1 MYFKGNSTYQLN
13 IRAYVIRWHIFI
25 LQAKSLIRTKVN
37 SDMKKE
43 MKLNQ
48 EIFMASLNIQPT
60 DTALFI
66 NGLFF
71 DLEAID
77 VLTLLESLRS
87 ELRVMEALH
96 KIGRICRLRYV
107 YTCTYIF
114 T

>member
-1 MYFKGNSTYQLN
+1 
-13 IRAYVIRWHIFI
+13 
-25 LQAKSLIRTKVN
+25 
-37 SDMKKE
+37 
-43 MKLNQ
+43 
-48 EIFMASLNIQPT
+48 MASLSIQPT

-96 KIGRICRLRYV
+96 KIGVCYAKLNIHQL
-107 YTCTYIF
+107 IF
-114 T
+114 K

>member
-1 MYFKGNSTYQLN
+1 
-13 IRAYVIRWHIFI
+13 
-25 LQAKSLIRTKVN
+25 
-37 SDMKKE
+37 MKKE

-96 KIGRICRLRYV
+96 KIGTKTIYLYILIKYFINIFPNQRLYPYNYYR
-107 YTCTYIF
+107 F
-114 T
+114 Q

>member
-1 MYFKGNSTYQLN
+1 
-13 IRAYVIRWHIFI
+13 
-25 LQAKSLIRTKVN
+25 
-37 SDMKKE
+37 MKKE

-96 KIGRICRLRYV
+96 KIGTKTIYL
-107 YTCTYIF
+107 YTSVKYFINIF
-114 T
+114 SNEKSISL

>member
-1 MYFKGNSTYQLN
+1 
-13 IRAYVIRWHIFI
+13 
-25 LQAKSLIRTKVN
+25 
-37 SDMKKE
+37 

-48 EIFMASLNIQPT
+48 EIFIASLSIQPT

-96 KIGRICRLRYV
+96 KIGTIHRGYIGRYLTLN
-107 YTCTYIF
+107 YMYFIF
-114 T
+114 IYLL

>member
-1 MYFKGNSTYQLN
+1 
-13 IRAYVIRWHIFI
+13 
-25 LQAKSLIRTKVN
+25 
-37 SDMKKE
+37 

-48 EIFMASLNIQPT
+48 EIFIASLSIQPT

-96 KIGRICRLRYV
+96 KIGTIHRECIDLKFNVKLYHISYLYISCRL
-107 YTCTYIF
+107 
-114 T
+114 

>member
-1 MYFKGNSTYQLN
+1 
-13 IRAYVIRWHIFI
+13 
-25 LQAKSLIRTKVN
+25 
-37 SDMKKE
+37 MKKE

-48 EIFMASLNIQPT
+48 EIFMAGLNIQPT

-96 KIGRICRLRYV
+96 KIGTRVTYLYISVKYFINVAKSRIIYFYKLLQALVTKR
-107 YTCTYIF
+107 
-114 T
+114 

>member
-1 MYFKGNSTYQLN
+1 
-13 IRAYVIRWHIFI
+13 
-25 LQAKSLIRTKVN
+25 
-37 SDMKKE
+37 
-43 MKLNQ
+43 
-48 EIFMASLNIQPT
+48 MAGLNIQPT

-96 KIGRICRLRYV
+96 KIGTICK
-107 YTCTYIF
+107 
-114 T
+114 

>member
-1 MYFKGNSTYQLN
+1 
-13 IRAYVIRWHIFI
+13 
-25 LQAKSLIRTKVN
+25 
-37 SDMKKE
+37 MKRE

-48 EIFMASLNIQPT
+48 EIFMASLSIQPT

-96 KIGRICRLRYV
+96 KIGTTCRELV
-107 YTCTYIF
+107 ETYRLISR
-114 T
+114 

>member
-1 MYFKGNSTYQLN
+1 
-13 IRAYVIRWHIFI
+13 
-25 LQAKSLIRTKVN
+25 
-37 SDMKKE
+37 
-43 MKLNQ
+43 
-48 EIFMASLNIQPT
+48 MAGLNIQPT

-96 KIGRICRLRYV
+96 KIGTRVTYLYISVKYLINMSPNQGL
-107 YTCTYIF
+107 YIF
-114 T
+114 TNYYRL

>member
-1 MYFKGNSTYQLN
+1 
-13 IRAYVIRWHIFI
+13 
-25 LQAKSLIRTKVN
+25 
-37 SDMKKE
+37 
-43 MKLNQ
+43 
-48 EIFMASLNIQPT
+48 MASLNIQPT

-96 KIGRICRLRYV
+96 KIGTRAIYL
-107 YTCTYIF
+107 YISVKYF
-114 T
+114 INILPNQ